1 MKRSKAYRKADEL
14 VEARLYSPA
23 EAVALARK
31 TSTTKFDPTVEVAL
45 RLGVDPRK
53 ADQMVRG
60 TVNLPHGTGK
70 TARVLV
76 FATGERAEEAKAA
89 GADYVGADDL
99 IERIQGGFLDFDA
112 VVATPDMMGKVGR
125 LGRVLGPRGLMP
137 NPKTGTV
144 TADVGKA
151 VSEIKG
157 GKIEFRVDRHGN
169 LHFVIGKAS
178 FPDRAL
184 VENYAAALDEVV
196 RLKPAAAKGRYVK
209 KVTFAT
215 TMGPG
220 IPVDPSI
227 TRGMTDELAEA
238 AAS

>member
-23 EAVALARK
+23 EAVALAKK

-76 FATGERAEEAKAA
+76 FAAGERAEEAKAA

-144 TADVGKA
+144 TTDVGKA
-151 VSEIKG
+151 VTEIKG

-169 LHFVIGKAS
+169 LHFVIGKGS
-178 FPDRAL
+178 FADRAL

-209 KVTFAT
+209 KVTFTT

-220 IPVDPSI
+220 IPVDPSV
-227 TRGMTDELAEA
+227 TRGMTDELEA
-238 AAS
+238 AAAS